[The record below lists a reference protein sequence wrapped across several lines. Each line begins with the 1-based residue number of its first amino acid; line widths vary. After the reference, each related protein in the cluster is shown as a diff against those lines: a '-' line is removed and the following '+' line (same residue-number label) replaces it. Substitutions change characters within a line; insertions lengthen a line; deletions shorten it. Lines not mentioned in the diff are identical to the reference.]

1 MGRISRYVFGQL
13 VMGMILVTA
22 GLTCVVWLMQS
33 LRFVEMIVNRGLS
46 AGTFVY
52 MTMLMLP
59 SFFPIVLP
67 IALFTVVIF
76 IYSKL
81 VSDREL
87 VVMRS
92 AGFSQSAL
100 ARPAIFLALITMLVT
115 YILNLYIM
123 PESWRKFREMQWNF
137 RYSFAHIVLKEGAFN
152 TLNQDITVF
161 VRERGKEGQLDGV
174 LVHDNRDPEKPT
186 TYMAEKGALVSTGEE
201 PRLVLFDGNRQEMDR
216 KTGRLSTLY
225 FDRATPDIGEF
236 IKPPAIRYREARE
249 RTLRELLDQPEGS
262 LISERDVG
270 KFTVEAHK
278 RLSSPILSLG
288 FTITGLACLLSGAF
302 TRRSQTRRVV
312 LSIILLVVLQGLT
325 LGLHYYCARN
335 LELIPLLY
343 VNAALPVGIGYLAL
357 LRATDWRRGFRRPA
371 VAAH

>member
-1 MGRISRYVFGQL
+1 
-13 VMGMILVTA
+13 MGMILVTA

-52 MTMLMLP
+52 MTILMLP

-87 VVMRS
+87 MVMRS

-100 ARPAIFLALITMLVT
+100 AGPAILLAIITMLLT
-115 YILNLYIM
+115 YILNLYVM
-123 PESWRKFREMQWNF
+123 PESWRKFRDMQWNF

-152 TLNQDITVF
+152 TLNRDITVF
-161 VRERGKEGQLDGV
+161 VRERGSEGQLDGV
-174 LVHDNRDPEKPT
+174 LVHDNRNPEKPT
-186 TYMAEKGALVSTGEE
+186 TYMAEKGALVSTDEA

-216 KTGRLSTLY
+216 KTGRLSTLF
-225 FDRATPDIGEF
+225 FDRATPDLGEF
-236 IKPPAIRYREARE
+236 IKPPAKRFLEARE
-249 RTLRELLDQPEGS
+249 RTLDELLNHLDES
-262 LISERDVG
+262 DIIKRDIG

-312 LSIILLVVLQGLT
+312 LSIALLVFLQGLT

-335 LELIPLLY
+335 LALIPLMY
-343 VNAALPVGIGYLAL
+343 VNAVLPVVIGYLVL
-357 LRATDWRRGFRRPA
+357 LRATDWRRRRRHRQPT
-371 VAAH
+371 AATS

>member
-1 MGRISRYVFGQL
+1 
-13 VMGMILVTA
+13 MGMILVTA
-22 GLTCVVWLMQS
+22 GLTCVIWLMQS

-46 AGTFVY
+46 AGTFMY
-52 MTMLMLP
+52 MTVLMLP

-67 IALFTVVIF
+67 IALFTVVVF

-100 ARPAIFLALITMLVT
+100 AGPAAMLALITMLVT
-115 YILNLYIM
+115 YLLNLYVM
-123 PESWRKFREMQWNF
+123 PDSWRKFREMQWNF

-152 TLNQDITVF
+152 TLSQDITVF
-161 VRERGKEGQLDGV
+161 VRERGSDGQLEGV
-174 LVHDNRDPEKPT
+174 LVHDNRNAEKPI
-186 TYMAEKGALVSTGEE
+186 TYMAEQGALVSTTEA

-216 KTGRLSTLY
+216 KTGRLSVLY
-225 FDRATPDIGEF
+225 FDRATPDLGEF
-236 IKPPAIRYREARE
+236 IKAPAIRYREARE
-249 RTLRELLDQPEGS
+249 RTLDELLYPTADTNIADQD
-262 LISERDVG
+262 IG

-278 RLSSPILSLG
+278 RLSSPILSFG
-288 FTITGLACLLSGAF
+288 FTMTGLACLLSGAF

-312 LSIILLVVLQGLT
+312 LSIVLLVLLQGIT

-343 VNAALPVGIGYLAL
+343 INAVLPIAIGYVVL
-357 LRATDWRRGFRRPA
+357 LRATDWQWRRRRPA
-371 VAAH
+371 VETP